1 VAQAGLTAQA
11 VADLVGGRLLGDG
24 TVVVRAV
31 RALASAGPEAVSL
44 AVSPRYKEELRASR
58 AGLVL
63 VPEALAEPPEGR
75 RVRVV
80 VRDPY
85 AALVRVIG
93 ELFPPE
99 APAPGVDPTARL
111 GPGCVLGEGVSV
123 GAFVVLGRN
132 VHLGDRCRLAEGV
145 SLGDGVT
152 VGADTVIGPR
162 AVCYADTSV
171 GSRVVIKAGAVLG
184 GPGFGYLSGAGGHSR
199 IPHVG
204 GCILED
210 EVEIGS
216 NSCVDRGSVDDT
228 VIGRGS
234 KLDNLVHVGHNV
246 HIGQRCLLMA
256 GVGIAG
262 STRIGD
268 DVILAGHVG
277 VTDHLVIGNGARIA
291 AKSAV
296 FGDIPA
302 GASFSGHPA
311 RPHRQFLRAQAAL
324 YRVAPIIS
332 DLERLLQDDRPGRR
346 ADG

>member
-1 VAQAGLTAQA
+1 MTAGGLTAQA

-24 TVVVRAV
+24 AVTIRTVRPLD
-31 RALASAGPEAVSL
+31 RAGPEALSF
-44 AVSPRYKEELRASR
+44 AISNRYAEELRASR
-58 AGLVL
+58 AGAVL
-63 VPEALAEPPEGR
+63 VPDALADAEPGPR
-75 RVRVV
+75 TRIV

-85 AALVRVIG
+85 AALTRVMG
-93 ELFPPE
+93 VLFPS
-99 APAPGVDPTARL
+99 APATPGVDATARI
-111 GPGCVLGEGVSV
+111 GPGSVLGADVRL
-123 GAFVVLGRN
+123 GAFVVLGRG
-132 VHLGDRCRLAEGV
+132 VRLGDRCQLAEGV
-145 SLGDGVT
+145 SLGDQVS
-152 VGADTVIGPR
+152 VGQDTVIGPR
-162 AVCYADTSV
+162 VVCYAGSTI
-171 GSRVVIKAGAVLG
+171 GSRVVLKAGAVIG
-184 GPGFGYLSGAGGHSR
+184 GDGFGYLSGTGGHTR

-228 VIGRGS
+228 VVGRGT

-246 HIGQRCLLMA
+246 RLGERCLVMA

-262 STRIGD
+262 STRIGN

-277 VTDHLVIGNGARIA
+277 VTDHLVIGDRARVA

-324 YRVAPIIS
+324 YRVTPIITE
-332 DLERLLQDDRPGRR
+332 LERLAASESGD
-346 ADG
+346 A

>member
-1 VAQAGLTAQA
+1 VTQAGLTAQA

-44 AVSPRYKEELRASR
+44 AVSPRYADELRASR

-63 VPEALAEPPEGR
+63 VPEALAEPPEGAR
-75 RVRVV
+75 ARVV

-85 AALVRVIG
+85 AALVQVIG
-93 ELFPPE
+93 ELFPPDI
-99 APAPGVDPTARL
+99 PPPGVDPTARL
-111 GPGCVLGEGVSV
+111 GPGCVLGQDVSV
-123 GAFVVLGRN
+123 GPFVVLGRG

-145 SLGDGVT
+145 SLGAGVT

-162 AVCYADTSV
+162 VVCYADTSV
-171 GSRVVIKAGAVLG
+171 GSRVVIKAGAVVG
-184 GPGFGYLSGAGGHSR
+184 GPGFGYLSDAAGHSR

-204 GCILED
+204 ACILED

-228 VIGRGS
+228 IIGRGT

-246 HIGQRCLLMA
+246 RIGQRCLLMA
-256 GVGIAG
+256 GVGVAG

-277 VTDHLVIGNGARIA
+277 VTDHLVIGDGARIA

-296 FGDIPA
+296 FGDIPG

-324 YRVAPIIS
+324 YRVAPIINE
-332 DLERLLQDDRPGRR
+332 LERLLPDDRRGRR
-346 ADG
+346 GDG

>member
-1 VAQAGLTAQA
+1 MTSAGLTAQA

-31 RALASAGPEAVSL
+31 RALDRAGPDALSM
-44 AVSPRYKEELRASR
+44 AVSPRYADELRASR
-58 AGLVL
+58 AGAVL
-63 VPEALAEPPEGR
+63 VPDTLADRPEIGAR
-75 RVRVV
+75 IV

-93 ELFPPE
+93 VLLPPTPV
-99 APAPGVDPTARL
+99 AAGVDPSARL
-111 GPGCVLGEGVSV
+111 GPGCILGEGVAI
-123 GAFVVLGRN
+123 GAFAVLGRG
-132 VHLGDRCRLAEGV
+132 VHLGDRVRVGEGV
-145 SLGDGVT
+145 SLGDGVSLGEDT
-152 VGADTVIGPR
+152 VVGAR
-162 AVCYADTSV
+162 AVCYEGTRV
-171 GSRVVIKAGAVLG
+171 GRRVVIKAGAVIG
-184 GPGFGYLSGAGGHSR
+184 GPGFGYLSDARGHHR

-204 GCILED
+204 SCVLED

-216 NSCVDRGSVDDT
+216 NSCVDRGSLDDT
-228 VIGRGS
+228 IIGEGT

-246 HIGQRCLLMA
+246 RIGRRCLLMA

-262 STRIGD
+262 TTRIGD

-277 VTDHLVIGNGARIA
+277 VTDHLVIGDRARIA

-324 YRVAPIIS
+324 YRVAPIITE
-332 DLERLLQDDRPGRR
+332 LERLAPGARG
-346 ADG
+346 DG